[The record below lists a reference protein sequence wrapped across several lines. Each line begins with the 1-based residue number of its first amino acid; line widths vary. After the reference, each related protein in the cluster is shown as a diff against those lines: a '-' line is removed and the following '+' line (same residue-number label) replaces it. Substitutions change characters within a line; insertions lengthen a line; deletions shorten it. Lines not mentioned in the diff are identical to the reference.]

1 MNGSIAAKSRGCVL
15 RRLYCLAVLIT
26 GGVLLAADAPQLPK
40 KSRPR
45 ERVAGNLQ
53 LPPPVLSGKMSVEE
67 ALSKRRSVRRFIRR
81 ELGLAEISQLL
92 WAAQGINR
100 TGEGERNLRTA
111 PSAGQ
116 TYPLEAYVATQD
128 GLFHYLPR
136 EHQLEWLDG
145 SDLRGALAEAAAQ
158 QEFIREAPAVIILTA
173 VPARTSARYG
183 EQAPRYIFLEA
194 GHAAQNIQLQSTAL
208 EMGSVC
214 VAGFFEESVAEVLEL
229 PDDEIPVYL
238 IPVGW
243 PDALQPTPIYA
254 EPLSSTADVQSPGPA
269 GTSGVPATPK

>member
-1 MNGSIAAKSRGCVL
+1 MRGAIAVKWKGRVFPRISRFALVL
-15 RRLYCLAVLIT
+15 AAGI
-26 GGVLLAADAPQLPK
+26 LLAADAPQAPK
-40 KSRPR
+40 KTRQR
-45 ERVAGNLQ
+45 ERVASNLQ

-81 ELGLAEISQLL
+81 ELGLAQVGQLM

-100 TGEGERNLRTA
+100 TSEGERKLRTV

-116 TYPLEAYVATQD
+116 TYPLEVYLASQD

-136 EHQLEWLDG
+136 EHQLEWLDRT
-145 SDLRGALAEAAAQ
+145 DLRGALAEAAAQ

-194 GHAAQNIQLQSTAL
+194 GHAAQNVQLQSTAL

-214 VAGFFEESVAEVLEL
+214 VAGFFEEAVSEALKL
-229 PDDEIPVYL
+229 PGDEIPLYL

-243 PDALQPTPIYA
+243 PDALQPTPTYA
-254 EPLSSTADVQSPGPA
+254 EPLSSTVDAQLPGPT
-269 GTSGVPATPK
+269 GTTGAPAPAK